1 MTDTF
6 KWAIFSPGR
15 IARQFADAACHLDG
29 CTITAVASSSLA
41 RAQAFA
47 DNYAVPHVFNSY
59 QHLLEQVEIDAVYIA
74 SVHSMHHEQIRL
86 CLNAGIPVLCEKPIT
101 VNATELKQLITI
113 ASQKKLFLME
123 ALWTRFLPVT
133 NQVKS
138 WLDMGAIGNLQHIQ
152 ASFGFES
159 NALATDRLKNP
170 NLAGGVLLDLGIYPI
185 AMSQYFN
192 PYSVKEVTA
201 KAILGETGVDEQLTV
216 RLGYDNGVISEFI
229 CSMNNN
235 YENNLKL
242 VGDAGSIEINAP
254 FWGATAA
261 KLVQTNATKTF
272 DNPHIVNGFEYQIL
286 AAIDAINNKQ
296 LEALQ
301 MPLGDSLNNM
311 RLMDTI
317 RAQIGVLY
325 PFESDSITDT

>member
-1 MTDTF
+1 MTDRF

-15 IARQFADAACHLDG
+15 IARQFADAAGHLDG

-41 RAQAFA
+41 RAEAFA
-47 DNYAVPHVFNSY
+47 ESYAVAHVFNDY
-59 QHLLEQVEIDAVYIA
+59 QRLLDQVEVDAVYIA

-101 VNATELKQLITI
+101 VNASELKSLMTI
-113 ASQKKLFLME
+113 ASQKKIFMME

-138 WLDMGAIGNLQHIQ
+138 WLNIGAIGNLQHIQ

-159 NALATDRLKNP
+159 NSVATDRLKNP
-170 NLAGGVLLDLGIYPI
+170 DLAGGVLLDLGIYPI

-192 PYSVKEVTA
+192 SYPVKEVIA
-201 KAILGETGVDEQLTV
+201 EAVLGETGVDEQLTV
-216 RLGYDNGVISEFI
+216 KLVYENGVISEFI

-235 YENNLKL
+235 YENTLKL

-254 FWGATAA
+254 FWGATTA
-261 KLVQTNATKTF
+261 KLIQMTNTKTF
-272 DNPHIVNGFEYQIL
+272 ETPHIINGFEFQIH
-286 AAIDAINNKQ
+286 AAMDAVKNKQ
-296 LEALQ
+296 LEAMQ

-311 RLMDTI
+311 LLMDTI

-325 PFESDSITDT
+325 PFESD